1 LVLLFRRLAWVLGFA
16 MGPYGCMERTWKP
29 FNPLLGETFEVD
41 LDNGVR
47 FFAEQVPLK
56 SAALITI
63 SSATAFL
70 VYPQDSRPTRPRIPK
85 RRVCDCR
92 ADQRLSCCALLQRR
106 TAFLTLITPQC
117 YVQVS
122 HHPPIG
128 VGHGE
133 NDNWTYDIV
142 SAPSTKFLGN
152 SVEIYPIGAAPL
164 LYLDGSCPLR
174 VAARSSWS
182 LTHIVGRARIF
193 TAYCQVAYALFRSRC

>member
-1 LVLLFRRLAWVLGFA
+1 MLGFA

-47 FFAEQVPLK
+47 FFAEQVSLSFSTTPAHPTTLHVAR
-56 SAALITI
+56 SLFTDNVAHARQHLCGCSPAA
-63 SSATAFL
+63 
-70 VYPQDSRPTRPRIPK
+70 P
-85 RRVCDCR
+85 
-92 ADQRLSCCALLQRR
+92 RLSLL
-106 TAFLTLITPQC
+106 LTHAGNGCKSRKFGL
-117 YVQVS
+117 QVS

-152 SVEIYPIGAAPL
+152 SVEIYPVGKNQAQE
-164 LYLDGSCPLR
+164 
-174 VAARSSWS
+174 RSSAPFTTTLRRPIFCFYKHLS
-182 LTHIVGRARIF
+182 LCSIPLG
-193 TAYCQVAYALFRSRC
+193 C